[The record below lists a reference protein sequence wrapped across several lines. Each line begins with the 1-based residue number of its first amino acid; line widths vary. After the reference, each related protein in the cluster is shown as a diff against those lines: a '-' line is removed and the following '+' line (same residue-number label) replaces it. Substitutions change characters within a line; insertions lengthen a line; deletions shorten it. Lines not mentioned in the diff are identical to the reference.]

1 MEDKQA
7 ITFREGGQMIRNR
20 RARTRHNHVDP
31 KRLNGSKIHF
41 TFDDVVTQ
49 SGCIPRGMDKCGL
62 ALEARKVYGMAVMLQ
77 TDWFKKSALTE
88 IKEDKDEKE
97 N

>member
-1 MEDKQA
+1 
-7 ITFREGGQMIRNR
+7 MIRNR
-20 RARTRHNHVDP
+20 RSRTRHNHVAKFVIDP

-88 IKEDKDEKE
+88 IKEDKDV
-97 N
+97 